1 MYNLQYVQSIYATV
15 YSRIHIRFYIRKNR
29 RSNQVKRK
37 ACMGPKCAIS
47 TGTYPGFSTSLL
59 QVRVKA
65 VPNGE
70 TKERAV
76 VVFGATM
83 EEVCAHCFDITF

>member
-1 MYNLQYVQSIYATV
+1 MQVPISSVIKF
-15 YSRIHIRFYIRKNR
+15 YSLWI
-29 RSNQVKRK
+29 
-37 ACMGPKCAIS
+37 
-47 TGTYPGFSTSLL
+47 LL

-83 EEVCAHCFDITF
+83 EEVCNQRFYIFF